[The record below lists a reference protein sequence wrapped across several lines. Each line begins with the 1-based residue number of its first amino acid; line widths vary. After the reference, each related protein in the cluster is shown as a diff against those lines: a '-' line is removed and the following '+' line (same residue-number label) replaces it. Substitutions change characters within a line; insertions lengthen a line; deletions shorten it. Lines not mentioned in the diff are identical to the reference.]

1 MRASKPTKN
10 LKQTLSHQLI
20 SIGFIICMIIFMS
33 LGILLPRTLMPV
45 YENNIYQYLKQPL
58 ELIDYEID
66 SSQVNSTVAYLYV
79 TGDNE
84 IIASDNLSKV
94 ISANPEQVL
103 RFIDKGYGKFKFLG
117 ATYYYNTSYNQYVT
131 KISITDDSYIL
142 QMKKD
147 ILYTIFPIILITV
160 LLIAALLIFWSR
172 RLVLKIEHLKEK
184 VDNLSNDNYKDGY
197 RYGDDDELMALSNAI
212 DNMHLKLKE
221 EEEYKNQMYQNIS
234 HDFKTP
240 LTVIKSYIEAIK
252 DGIQTVPQGLKVIEE
267 QVNKLE
273 LKVHSLLYL
282 NKLNYF
288 KERKDLNVKDVDV
301 RKVIENSVEKMKNI
315 RPDVKWTVYTPKTET
330 IMKGTYDMWE
340 AVVDNI
346 LSNFVRY
353 AEKEIKVTI
362 KGSKIT
368 FYNDGPKLDEKELEN
383 IFSPYK
389 KGINGQFGLGLSIVR
404 ETLAF
409 CGYEVTVRNE
419 KKGVSFMIQ

>member
-1 MRASKPTKN
+1 MKKK
-10 LKQTLSHQLI
+10 LKYDLNRQLI
-20 SIGFIICMIIFMS
+20 SIGILICGIIFIA
-33 LGILLPRTLMPV
+33 LGILLPKVLTPI

-58 ELIDYEID
+58 ELIDYEIGD
-66 SSQVNSTVAYLYV
+66 DEIGSDVAYLYITSQKEV
-79 TGDNE
+79 VSSENF
-84 IIASDNLSKV
+84 SKV
-94 ISANPEQVL
+94 INVEPTEILSE
-103 RFIDKGYGKFKFLG
+103 IDHDFGKFQYKG
-117 ATYYYNTSYNQYVT
+117 KTYYYNTSYNKFVT
-131 KISITDDSYIL
+131 KISLTDDSYITD
-142 QMKKD
+142 MRKD
-147 ILYTIFPIILITV
+147 ILYTIFPILLIT
-160 LLIAALLIFWSR
+160 LLIISGLLLLWSR
-172 RLVLKIEHLKEK
+172 KLVKKIEHLKQK
-184 VDNLSNDNYKDGY
+184 VDNLSNDDYDDTY
-197 RYGDDDELMALSNAI
+197 TYDEDDELKALSVAI
-212 DNMHLKLKE
+212 DKMRENLKKQE
-221 EEEYKNQMYQNIS
+221 NYKNQMYQNIS

-267 QVNKLE
+267 QVTKLE

-288 KERKDLNVKDVDV
+288 KERKDVTVEKVDV
-301 RKVIENSVEKMKNI
+301 QQVINNSVEKMKNI
-315 RPDVKWTVYTPKTET
+315 RPDVKWTVYTKSSES

-353 AEKEIKVTI
+353 AEKEIKVTM
-362 KGSKIT
+362 KGSKII
-368 FYNDGPKLDEKELEN
+368 FYNDGPKLDEKDLEN

-409 CGYEVTVRNE
+409 CGYEVTVKNE

>member
-1 MRASKPTKN
+1 MKKT
-10 LKQTLSHQLI
+10 LKYDLNRQLI
-20 SIGFIICMIIFMS
+20 SIGILICGIIFIA
-33 LGILLPRTLMPV
+33 LGILLPKVLTPI

-58 ELIDYEID
+58 ELIDYEIGD
-66 SSQVNSTVAYLYV
+66 DEIGSDVAYLYITSQKEV
-79 TGDNE
+79 ISSENF
-84 IIASDNLSKV
+84 SKV
-94 ISANPEQVL
+94 INIEPTEGLSEVDND
-103 RFIDKGYGKFKFLG
+103 FGKFQYKG
-117 ATYYYNTSYNQYVT
+117 KTYYYNTSYNKFVT
-131 KISITDDSYIL
+131 KISLTDDSYITD
-142 QMKKD
+142 MRKD
-147 ILYTIFPIILITV
+147 ILYTIFPILLIT
-160 LLIAALLIFWSR
+160 LLIISGLLLLWSR
-172 RLVLKIEHLKEK
+172 KLVKKIEHLKQK
-184 VDNLSNDNYKDGY
+184 VDNLSNDDYDDTY
-197 RYGDDDELMALSNAI
+197 TYDEDDELKALSVAI
-212 DNMHLKLKE
+212 DKMRENLKKQE
-221 EEEYKNQMYQNIS
+221 NYKNQMYQNIS

-240 LTVIKSYIEAIK
+240 LTVIKSYIEAIQ

-288 KERKDLNVKDVDV
+288 KERKDVTVEKVNVQQM
-301 RKVIENSVEKMKNI
+301 INNSVEKMKNI
-315 RPDVKWTVYTPKTET
+315 RPDVKWTVYTKSSES

-353 AEKEIKVTI
+353 AEKEIKVTM
-362 KGSKIT
+362 KGSKII
-368 FYNDGPKLDEKELEN
+368 FYNDGPKLDEKALEN

-409 CGYEVTVRNE
+409 CGYEVTVKNE

>member
-1 MRASKPTKN
+1 MKK
-10 LKQTLSHQLI
+10 KLSYDLNRQLI
-20 SIGFIICMIIFMS
+20 SIGILICGIIFIA
-33 LGILLPRTLMPV
+33 LGILLPRVLMPI

-58 ELIDYEID
+58 ELIDYEIGD
-66 SSQVNSTVAYLYV
+66 NEIGSDVAYLYITDQKEV
-79 TGDNE
+79 
-84 IIASDNLSKV
+84 IYSDNFSKV
-94 ISANPEQVL
+94 INAEPEDILDEIVE
-103 RFIDKGYGKFKFLG
+103 DYGKFQYRGK
-117 ATYYYNTSYNQYVT
+117 TYYYNTSYNKFVT
-131 KISITDDSYIL
+131 KISLTDDTYITE
-142 QMKKD
+142 MRKD
-147 ILYTIFPIILITV
+147 ILYTIFPILLIT
-160 LLIAALLIFWSR
+160 LLIISGLLLLWSR
-172 RLVLKIEHLKEK
+172 KLVKKIEHLKQK
-184 VDNLSNDNYKDGY
+184 VDNLSNDDYDDTY
-197 RYGDDDELMALSNAI
+197 TYDEDDELKALSVAI
-212 DNMHLKLKE
+212 DKMRDSLKKQE
-221 EEEYKNQMYQNIS
+221 NYKNQMYQNIS

-267 QVNKLE
+267 QVTKLE

-315 RPDVKWTVYTPKTET
+315 RPDVKWTVYTPKTGT

-389 KGINGQFGLGLSIVR
+389 KGINGQLGLGLSIVR

>member
-1 MRASKPTKN
+1 MKKR
-10 LKQTLSHQLI
+10 LKYDLNRQLI
-20 SIGFIICMIIFMS
+20 SIGILICGIIFIA
-33 LGILLPRTLMPV
+33 LGILLPKVLTPI

-58 ELIDYEID
+58 ELIDYEIGD
-66 SSQVNSTVAYLYV
+66 DEIGSDVAYLYITSQKEV
-79 TGDNE
+79 ISSENF
-84 IIASDNLSKV
+84 SKV
-94 ISANPEQVL
+94 INIEPTEVL
-103 RFIDKGYGKFKFLG
+103 SEIDNDFGKFQYKG
-117 ATYYYNTSYNQYVT
+117 KTYYYNTSYNKFVT
-131 KISITDDSYIL
+131 KISLTDDSYITD
-142 QMKKD
+142 MRKD
-147 ILYTIFPIILITV
+147 ILYTIFPILLIT
-160 LLIAALLIFWSR
+160 LLIISGLLLLWSR
-172 RLVLKIEHLKEK
+172 KLVKKIEHLKQK
-184 VDNLSNDNYKDGY
+184 VDNLSNDDYDDTY
-197 RYGDDDELMALSNAI
+197 TYDEDDELKALSVAI
-212 DNMHLKLKE
+212 DTMRENLKKQE
-221 EEEYKNQMYQNIS
+221 NYKNQMYQNIS

-240 LTVIKSYIEAIK
+240 LTVIKSYIEAIQ
-252 DGIQTVPQGLKVIEE
+252 DGVQTVPQGLKVIEE

-288 KERKDLNVKDVDV
+288 KERKDLTVEKVNVQQ
-301 RKVIENSVEKMKNI
+301 VIYNSVEKMKNI
-315 RPDVKWTVYTPKTET
+315 RPDVKWTVYTKNSET

-362 KGSKIT
+362 KGSKLT
-368 FYNDGPKLDEKELEN
+368 FYNDGPKLNEKDLEN

-409 CGYEVTVRNE
+409 CGYEVTVKNE

>member
-1 MRASKPTKN
+1 MKK
-10 LKQTLSHQLI
+10 KLSYDLNRQLI
-20 SIGFIICMIIFMS
+20 SIGILICGIIFIA
-33 LGILLPRTLMPV
+33 LGILLPRVLMPI

-58 ELIDYEID
+58 ELIDYEIGD
-66 SSQVNSTVAYLYV
+66 NEIGSDVAYLYITDQKEV
-79 TGDNE
+79 VY
-84 IIASDNLSKV
+84 SDNFSKV
-94 ISANPEQVL
+94 INAEPEDIFDEIVQ
-103 RFIDKGYGKFKFLG
+103 DYGKFQYRGK
-117 ATYYYNTSYNQYVT
+117 TYYYNTSYNKFVT
-131 KISITDDSYIL
+131 KISLTDDTYITE
-142 QMKKD
+142 MRKD
-147 ILYTIFPIILITV
+147 ILYTIFPILLIT
-160 LLIAALLIFWSR
+160 LLIISGLLLLWSR
-172 RLVLKIEHLKEK
+172 KLVKKIEHLKQK
-184 VDNLSNDNYKDGY
+184 VDNLSNDDYDDTY
-197 RYGDDDELMALSNAI
+197 TYDEDDELKALSVAI
-212 DNMHLKLKE
+212 DKMRDSLKKQE
-221 EEEYKNQMYQNIS
+221 NYKNQMYQNIS

-267 QVNKLE
+267 QVTKLE

-315 RPDVKWTVYTPKTET
+315 RPDVKWTVYTPKTGT

>member
-1 MRASKPTKN
+1 MKKK
-10 LKQTLSHQLI
+10 LKYDLNRQLI
-20 SIGFIICMIIFMS
+20 SIGILICGIIFIA
-33 LGILLPRTLMPV
+33 LGILLPKVLTPI

-58 ELIDYEID
+58 ELIDYEIGD
-66 SSQVNSTVAYLYV
+66 DEIGSDVAYLYITSQKEV
-79 TGDNE
+79 VSSENF
-84 IIASDNLSKV
+84 SKV
-94 ISANPEQVL
+94 INVEPTEILSE
-103 RFIDKGYGKFKFLG
+103 IDHDFGKFQYKG
-117 ATYYYNTSYNQYVT
+117 KTYYYNTSYNKFVT
-131 KISITDDSYIL
+131 KISLTDDSYITD
-142 QMKKD
+142 MRKD
-147 ILYTIFPIILITV
+147 ILYTIFPILLIT
-160 LLIAALLIFWSR
+160 LLIISGLLLLWSR
-172 RLVLKIEHLKEK
+172 KLVKKIEHLKQK
-184 VDNLSNDNYKDGY
+184 VDNLSNDDYDDTY
-197 RYGDDDELMALSNAI
+197 TYDEDDELKALSVAI
-212 DNMHLKLKE
+212 DKMRENLKKQE
-221 EEEYKNQMYQNIS
+221 NYKNQMYQNIS

-240 LTVIKSYIEAIK
+240 LTVIKSYIEAIQ

-288 KERKDLNVKDVDV
+288 KERKDVTVEKVDV
-301 RKVIENSVEKMKNI
+301 QQVINNSVEKMKNI
-315 RPDVKWTVYTPKTET
+315 RPDVKWTVYTKSSES

-353 AEKEIKVTI
+353 AEKEIKVTM

-368 FYNDGPKLDEKELEN
+368 FYNDGPKLDEKDLEN

-404 ETLAF
+404 ETLTF
-409 CGYEVTVRNE
+409 CGYEVTVKNE

>member
-1 MRASKPTKN
+1 MKK
-10 LKQTLSHQLI
+10 KLSYDLNRQLI
-20 SIGFIICMIIFMS
+20 SIGILICGIIFIA
-33 LGILLPRTLMPV
+33 LGILLPRVLMPI

-58 ELIDYEID
+58 ELIDYEIGD
-66 SSQVNSTVAYLYV
+66 NEIGSDVAYLYITSQKEV
-79 TGDNE
+79 VY
-84 IIASDNLSKV
+84 SDNFPKV
-94 ISANPEQVL
+94 INAEPEDILDEIVQ
-103 RFIDKGYGKFKFLG
+103 DYGKFQYRGK
-117 ATYYYNTSYNQYVT
+117 TYYYNTSYNKFVT
-131 KISITDDSYIL
+131 KISLTDDTYITE
-142 QMKKD
+142 MRKD
-147 ILYTIFPIILITV
+147 ILYTIFPILLIT
-160 LLIAALLIFWSR
+160 LLIISGLLLLWSR
-172 RLVLKIEHLKEK
+172 KLVKKIEHLKQK
-184 VDNLSNDNYKDGY
+184 VDNLSNDDYDDTY
-197 RYGDDDELMALSNAI
+197 TYDEDDELKALSVAI
-212 DNMHLKLKE
+212 DKMRDSLKKQE
-221 EEEYKNQMYQNIS
+221 NYKNQMYQNIS

-267 QVNKLE
+267 QVTKLE

>member
-1 MRASKPTKN
+1 MKKK
-10 LKQTLSHQLI
+10 LKYDLNRQLI
-20 SIGFIICMIIFMS
+20 SIGILICGIIFIA
-33 LGILLPRTLMPV
+33 LGILLPKVLTPI

-58 ELIDYEID
+58 ELIDYEIGD
-66 SSQVNSTVAYLYV
+66 DEIGSDVAYLYITSQKEV
-79 TGDNE
+79 VSSENF
-84 IIASDNLSKV
+84 SKV
-94 ISANPEQVL
+94 INVEPTEILSE
-103 RFIDKGYGKFKFLG
+103 IDHDFGKFQYKG
-117 ATYYYNTSYNQYVT
+117 KTYYYNTSYNKFVT
-131 KISITDDSYIL
+131 KISLTDDSYITD
-142 QMKKD
+142 MRKD
-147 ILYTIFPIILITV
+147 ILYTIFPILLIT
-160 LLIAALLIFWSR
+160 LLIISGLLLLWSR
-172 RLVLKIEHLKEK
+172 KLVKKIEHLKQK
-184 VDNLSNDNYKDGY
+184 VDNLSNDDYDDTY
-197 RYGDDDELMALSNAI
+197 TYDEDDELKALSVAI
-212 DNMHLKLKE
+212 DKMRENLKKQE
-221 EEEYKNQMYQNIS
+221 NYKNQMYQNIS

-240 LTVIKSYIEAIK
+240 LTVIKSYIEAIQ

-288 KERKDLNVKDVDV
+288 KERKDVTVEKVDV
-301 RKVIENSVEKMKNI
+301 QQMINNSVEKMKNI
-315 RPDVKWTVYTPKTET
+315 RPDVKWTVYTKSSES

-353 AEKEIKVTI
+353 AEKEIKVTM

-368 FYNDGPKLDEKELEN
+368 FYNDGPKLDEKDLEN

-409 CGYEVTVRNE
+409 CGYEVTVKNE

>member
-1 MRASKPTKN
+1 MKKK
-10 LKQTLSHQLI
+10 LKYDLNRQLI
-20 SIGFIICMIIFMS
+20 SIGILICGIIFIA
-33 LGILLPRTLMPV
+33 LGILLPKVLTPI

-58 ELIDYEID
+58 ELIDYEIGD
-66 SSQVNSTVAYLYV
+66 DEIGSDVAYLYITSQKEV
-79 TGDNE
+79 VSSENF
-84 IIASDNLSKV
+84 SKV
-94 ISANPEQVL
+94 INVEPTEILSE
-103 RFIDKGYGKFKFLG
+103 IDHDFGKFQYKG
-117 ATYYYNTSYNQYVT
+117 KTYYYNTSYNKFVT
-131 KISITDDSYIL
+131 KISLTDDSYITD
-142 QMKKD
+142 MRKD
-147 ILYTIFPIILITV
+147 ILYTIFPILLIT
-160 LLIAALLIFWSR
+160 LLIISGLLLLWSR
-172 RLVLKIEHLKEK
+172 KLVKKIEHLKQK
-184 VDNLSNDNYKDGY
+184 VDNLSNDDYDDTY
-197 RYGDDDELMALSNAI
+197 TYDEDDELKALSVAI
-212 DNMHLKLKE
+212 DKMRENLKKQE
-221 EEEYKNQMYQNIS
+221 NYKNQMYQNIS

-240 LTVIKSYIEAIK
+240 LTVIKSYIEAIQ

-288 KERKDLNVKDVDV
+288 KERKDVTVEKVDV
-301 RKVIENSVEKMKNI
+301 QQVINNSVEKMKNI
-315 RPDVKWTVYTPKTET
+315 RPDVKWTVYTKSSES

-353 AEKEIKVTI
+353 AEKEIKVTM

-368 FYNDGPKLDEKELEN
+368 FYNDGPKLDEKDLEN

-409 CGYEVTVRNE
+409 CGYEVTVKNE

>member
-1 MRASKPTKN
+1 MKKK
-10 LKQTLSHQLI
+10 LKYDLNRQLI
-20 SIGFIICMIIFMS
+20 SIGILICGIIFIA
-33 LGILLPRTLMPV
+33 LGILLPKVLTPI

-58 ELIDYEID
+58 ELIDYEIGD
-66 SSQVNSTVAYLYV
+66 DEIGSDVAYLYITSQKEV
-79 TGDNE
+79 VSSENF
-84 IIASDNLSKV
+84 SKV
-94 ISANPEQVL
+94 INVEPTEILSE
-103 RFIDKGYGKFKFLG
+103 IDHDFGKFQYKG
-117 ATYYYNTSYNQYVT
+117 KTYYYNTSYNKFVT
-131 KISITDDSYIL
+131 KISLTDDSYITD
-142 QMKKD
+142 MRKD
-147 ILYTIFPIILITV
+147 ILYTIFPILLIT
-160 LLIAALLIFWSR
+160 LLIISGLLLLWSR
-172 RLVLKIEHLKEK
+172 KLVKKIEHLKQK
-184 VDNLSNDNYKDGY
+184 VDNLSNDDYDDTY
-197 RYGDDDELMALSNAI
+197 TYDEDDELKALSVAI
-212 DNMHLKLKE
+212 DKMRENLKKQE
-221 EEEYKNQMYQNIS
+221 NYKNQMYQNIS

-240 LTVIKSYIEAIK
+240 LTVIKSYIEAIQ

-288 KERKDLNVKDVDV
+288 KERKDVTVEKVNVQQ
-301 RKVIENSVEKMKNI
+301 VINNSVEKMKNI
-315 RPDVKWTVYTPKTET
+315 RPDVKWTVYTKSSES

-353 AEKEIKVTI
+353 AEKEIKVTM

-368 FYNDGPKLDEKELEN
+368 FYNDGPKLDEKDLEN

-409 CGYEVTVRNE
+409 CGYEVTVKNE